1 MGRVNTA
8 ILILILLFRAV
19 QLQAQWDIPF
29 SQFWTASGYFNPSFA
44 GESGKIQVT
53 ALYLHHLAKIEDPP
67 RHLMLSADMPV
78 EFWGARHG
86 IGLQTVSTIIGGKQQ
101 RRLFAAQ
108 YALNR
113 RAGKGILG
121 VGLQM
126 GALEM
131 EGRSVDLN
139 AGFSWRSGKIRFGGA
154 VMHLNRPSLLPP
166 DSELGVDSIHAKI
179 PVSYNFMAEYNI
191 SLFHPL
197 FEIRPA
203 VLLLT
208 DNASTRLHS
217 AVRMVFDQKISAGVS
232 RNGRE
237 EYALFAGTIIG
248 HLQLGYA
255 YRLYRY
261 GPKKE
266 SGGSHEVSCRYL
278 LPANLFKR
286 EPMPYKS
293 IRLL

>member
-217 AVRMVFDQKISAGVS
+217 AVRMVFDQKSRQEYRETAGRS
-232 RNGRE
+232 T
-237 EYALFAGTIIG
+237 LFSPGPSSVTSNWGMLTGYTGTD
-248 HLQLGYA
+248 
-255 YRLYRY
+255 R
-261 GPKKE
+261 KKRV
-266 SGGSHEVSCRYL
+266 G
-278 LPANLFKR
+278 AATK
-286 EPMPYKS
+286 
-293 IRLL
+293 